1 MMLYLSGAFLTFS
14 FLLNAFLHDKTTSK
28 THWQS
33 WMCLIIA
40 TLVWPIVLPSIIR
53 KKLSKVSLEEI
64 PLSNQDWDLDSKL
77 T

>member
-1 MMLYLSGAFLTFS
+1 MMLYLGGAFLVCGI
-14 FLLNAFLHDKTTSK
+14 LLNAFLNDKTTPK

-40 TLVWPIVLPSIIR
+40 TIIWPIVLPFIIR

-64 PLSNQDWDLDSKL
+64 SLSGQDWGLDRTL
-77 T
+77 